1 MHQKTT
7 LLSGIL
13 LLCLFLFSSTA
24 MASVNVSPAANMNYT
39 GIYPDKTVHLKKG
52 VWKGKPYMPGAAVR
66 PRVGL
71 IKDFSFSGDLN
82 HDGQPEQ
89 VVFLWE
95 SSGGSGTRVY
105 MAVNTYHNGHWVNL
119 VTTLVGDRVQ
129 LQMGRV
135 NNGIIE
141 LDVIQAGENDAACC
155 PTHRVVRRWS
165 LKGNQLAEHE
175 PLLLGQ
181 ISVKDLQ
188 GPKWQLLKLNWQEKV
203 PADVSIV
210 IQFDDHKVSGQ
221 SACNR
226 FTTTIKEGKQAGE
239 ISFGPIATTRKFCD
253 PHIMELEERFLN
265 ALKHVT
271 SFGFINGQLTL
282 EWQDDAAVST
292 LFFKSVQ

>member
-1 MHQKTT
+1 MHHKTT

-13 LLCLFLFSSTA
+13 LICLLLSGSA
-24 MASVNVSPAANMNYT
+24 MASDITSSAANMTYT
-39 GIYPDKTVHLKKG
+39 GIYPDKTLHLKNG
-52 VWKGKPYMPGAAVR
+52 AWQGKPYMPGAAVR

-71 IKDFSFSGDLN
+71 IKDFSFRGDLN

-89 VVFLWE
+89 IVFLWE

-105 MAVNTYHNGHWVNL
+105 MAVNTYHNGHWINL
-119 VTTLVGDRVQ
+119 ATTLVGDRVQ

-135 NNGIIE
+135 NRGKIE

-155 PTHRVVRRWS
+155 PTHRVVRSWS
-165 LKGNQLAEHE
+165 LKDNQLMEHD

-188 GPKWQLLKLNWQEKV
+188 GPKWQLLKLNWQEKI
-203 PADVSIV
+203 PADMNIF

-226 FTTTIKEGKQAGE
+226 FTTTIKEGKLAGE
-239 ISFGPIATTRKFCD
+239 ISFGPIAATRKFCD
-253 PHIMELEERFLN
+253 PHIMELEDRFLN
-265 ALKHVT
+265 ALKHVRG
-271 SFGFINGQLTL
+271 FGFINGQLTL
-282 EWQDDAAVST
+282 EWQDDSAVST
-292 LFFKSVQ
+292 LFFKAVL

>member
-1 MHQKTT
+1 MHHKTT

-13 LLCLFLFSSTA
+13 LICLLLSGSA
-24 MASVNVSPAANMNYT
+24 MASDITSSAANMTYT
-39 GIYPDKTVHLKKG
+39 GIYPDKTLHLKNG
-52 VWKGKPYMPGAAVR
+52 AWQGKPYMSGAAVR

-71 IKDFSFSGDLN
+71 IKDFSFRGDLN

-89 VVFLWE
+89 IVFLWE

-105 MAVNTYHNGHWVNL
+105 MAVNTYHNGHWINL
-119 VTTLVGDRVQ
+119 ATTLVGDRVQ

-135 NNGIIE
+135 NRGKIE

-155 PTHRVVRRWS
+155 PTHRVVRSWS
-165 LKGNQLAEHE
+165 LKDNQLVEQE

-203 PADVSIV
+203 PADMDII

-226 FTTTIKEGKQAGE
+226 FTTIVKEGKQAAE
-239 ISFGPIATTRKFCD
+239 ISFGPIAATRKFCD
-253 PHIMELEERFLN
+253 PDIMELEERFLN
-265 ALKHVT
+265 ALKNVRG
-271 SFGFINGQLTL
+271 FAFINGQLTL
-282 EWQDDAAVST
+282 EWQDDSAVST
-292 LFFKSVQ
+292 LFFKAVN